1 MIYAVSVSAA
11 VLFTVFFF
19 IYMKK
24 TGYFVLAEKTSA
36 EEKNAAEETSEAADN
51 IENENDPV
59 YSAVENKDNEAVYY
73 KKQSVLFTVLF
84 FVMAV
89 LLNYFVYLYSYK
101 TGDAALTSQPFIF
114 LKLAVVHMICACAAL
129 TDSKRC
135 KIPNKLIVIGL
146 ISRAVIYIA
155 EIITA
160 WEYFRDIIINDL
172 IGFAIGFV
180 MLFVI
185 AVITRGGIGFG
196 DVKLFGVI
204 GLMAGSGG
212 VFAVL
217 FLSLLFSSVTSIIL
231 MLIRKKTLRS
241 SLPMAPSIYFGF
253 AVTVIL
259 GTF

>member
-11 VLFTVFFF
+11 ALFTLFFF
-19 IYMKK
+19 FYMKK
-24 TGYFVLAEKTSA
+24 TEYFVLAEKPP
-36 EEKNAAEETSEAADN
+36 EEEGNAADK
-51 IENENDPV
+51 IEKENDTAF
-59 YSAVENKDNEAVYY
+59 SAVENKNTEAVYN
-73 KKQSVLFTVLF
+73 KKQSVLFTVSF
-84 FVMAV
+84 FLIAV
-89 LLNYFVYLYSYK
+89 LMNYFVYMYSYK
-101 TGDAALTSQPFIF
+101 TSDAALTGQPFIF
-114 LKLAVVHMICACAAL
+114 LKMAVTHMICACAAL
-129 TDSKRC
+129 TDYKRS

-146 ISRAVIYIA
+146 VSRAVIYIA

-160 WEYFRDIIINDL
+160 WGYIKEIFINDM
-172 IGFAIGFV
+172 IGFAIGFI

-217 FLSLLFSSVTSIIL
+217 FLSLLFSSVISIIL
-231 MLIRKKTLRS
+231 MLTRKKTLRS
-241 SLPMAPSIYFGF
+241 SLPMAPSIYLGF